1 MWTVIWIATS
11 NKARNDNSDIVWGEV
26 AGHDWLHHLRSCMNH
41 LGFESYL
48 ACPDLWM
55 YASTLVDGEKYY
67 EYVLMYVH
75 NCLVVSEKSEDTLQ
89 K

>member
-1 MWTVIWIATS
+1 
-11 NKARNDNSDIVWGEV
+11 
-26 AGHDWLHHLRSCMNH
+26 MNH